1 MLETKTRTGAQKIS
15 EALAANPVVKAVF
28 PNRVGVNYAI
38 AIIMVLGGIFVNF
51 PTEEAKAVATQIFGG
66 VAGLQF
72 FYTYFKNA
80 KLDFLAW
87 IKNENTFASIAT
99 LLLTFNVVLPDG
111 LIEQLGRLTQAILN
125 RDASQIIQ
133 VVLYLG
139 TILINLLR
147 KPK

>member
-1 MLETKTRTGAQKIS
+1 MLETKTRTGAQKVADLI
-15 EALAANPVVKAVF
+15 AANPIVKAIF
-28 PNRVGVNYAI
+28 PNKVGVNYAL
-38 AIIMVLGGIFVNF
+38 AIIMVLGGLFVDF
-51 PTEEAKAVATQIFGG
+51 PTDAAKSVATQIFGG
-66 VAGLQF
+66 IAGFQVL
-72 FYTYFKNA
+72 YTYFKNA